1 MALGGIALA
10 AGQAS
15 RQGIWG
21 SPGGVPGRDLPYP
34 AESCRIL
41 LQLWLEQTILVHFG
55 SECFQIPAAAEI
67 MKERIV
73 CSAS

>member
-1 MALGGIALA
+1 M
-10 AGQAS
+10 
-15 RQGIWG
+15 
-21 SPGGVPGRDLPYP
+21 DLPYP

-41 LQLWLEQTILVHFG
+41 LQLWLEQTILVNFG

>member
-1 MALGGIALA
+1 MDRGLTTLGRAGADGKALGGIVLA

-34 AESCRIL
+34 AESC
-41 LQLWLEQTILVHFG
+41 
-55 SECFQIPAAAEI
+55 
-67 MKERIV
+67 
-73 CSAS
+73 

>member
-1 MALGGIALA
+1 LH
-10 AGQAS
+10 
-15 RQGIWG
+15 
-21 SPGGVPGRDLPYP
+21 YP

-55 SECFQIPAAAEI
+55 SECFQIPAAAAEI

>member
-1 MALGGIALA
+1 
-10 AGQAS
+10 
-15 RQGIWG
+15 
-21 SPGGVPGRDLPYP
+21 LPYP

-55 SECFQIPAAAEI
+55 SESFQIPAAAEI

-73 CSAS
+73 CSASWRQNRQSGRKQL

>member
-1 MALGGIALA
+1 VVS
-10 AGQAS
+10 QT
-15 RQGIWG
+15 
-21 SPGGVPGRDLPYP
+21 V
-34 AESCRIL
+34 

-73 CSAS
+73 CSASWHNIQKFRPKID